1 MTTILALGHRSGV
14 GEDTLASI
22 LVEEHGFVRLAFAD
36 ALKAVLGVMRPYLDR
51 DIADAITELGIE
63 EAKRSPVPVRAVL
76 IDLGNAVRAH
86 VSPDAWVL
94 AVTRKIDETPEG
106 RFVITDLRLPNEV
119 RTLRDRGAYLIRV
132 DRKAAQVSD
141 DVSDRALE
149 GFDQWDA
156 IVDNN
161 GGIEDLRVW
170 AAKIVTAATRPGR
183 PVALTSG
190 CAEKIA
196 SMRDQADAAPS
207 PGDLRGAEVAP
218 SVERRVLQPVV
229 PTSR

>member
-36 ALKAVLGVMRPYLDR
+36 ALKAVLGVMRPHLDR
-51 DIADAITELGIE
+51 QVADAITELGIE

-76 IDLGNAVRAH
+76 IDLENAVRAH

-94 AVTRKIDETPEG
+94 AVTRKIDEAPDG

-141 DVSDRALE
+141 DLSDRALE

-170 AAKIVTAATRPGR
+170 AAKIVTATTRTGR

-196 SMRDQADAAPS
+196 SMRDLAGVALS
-207 PGDLRGAEVAP
+207 SGDSRGAGADP
-218 SVERRVLQPVV
+218 RSERCALQPVV
-229 PTSR
+229 PA

>member
-14 GEDTLASI
+14 GKDTLASI

-36 ALKAVLGVMRPYLDR
+36 ALKAVLGALCPYLER
-51 DIADAITELGIE
+51 DVADAIAELGIE
-63 EAKRSPVPVRAVL
+63 EAKRSPIPVRAVL

-94 AVTRKIDETPEG
+94 AVTRKIDEAPDG
-106 RFVITDLRLPNEV
+106 RFVITDLRFPHEV
-119 RTLRDRGAYLIRV
+119 RTLRDRGGYLIRV
-132 DRKAAQVSD
+132 DRKAAPVSD

-161 GGIEDLRVW
+161 GSLCDL
-170 AAKIVTAATRPGR
+170 ATHATRLVEMATR
-183 PVALTSG
+183 RHRAE
-190 CAEKIA
+190 CA
-196 SMRDQADAAPS
+196 
-207 PGDLRGAEVAP
+207 
-218 SVERRVLQPVV
+218 
-229 PTSR
+229 